1 MRVMIRGVTYETVRE
16 AAQAHGVSEGYVYQA
31 MSEGRQDSIGI
42 GMGNWRKPRDRFSGN
57 KIVLYGVE
65 FASMKAASL
74 ALGFNQHY
82 IRSVRRKPN
91 KKSET
96 RIREAVAQYVYS
108 TTKG

>member
-1 MRVMIRGVTYETVRE
+1 MRVSIRGVTYDTVR
-16 AAQAHGVSEGYVYQA
+16 AAAEAHGVSEGYVYQA
-31 MSEGRQDSIGI
+31 LSEGRQDGIGV
-42 GMGNWRKPRDRFSGN
+42 GMGNWRKPRHRFDGN

-65 FASMKAASL
+65 FASMTAASL

-82 IRSVRRKPN
+82 IRSVRRRPN

-108 TTKG
+108 TTKR